1 MNAILRAG
9 IATLPEDRKGSTL
22 VVSLLG
28 MVLLLGAGALAVDVG
43 LMALEANTTQRACDA
58 SALAAAMLLQIQKTG
73 STYTNSTA
81 SQQNAVDE
89 AVFIGA
95 QNGIIIQP
103 ASVTFPQ
110 AGRVQVI
117 AAVNSSLFLSKI
129 WGSGTA
135 RVTRMATAEKSTL
148 KGINLAAPLGISIT
162 DYQAWSSGSGKFTV
176 KLARNTS
183 DPFGPG
189 NVLALSLDKIASK
202 PVAIFEKELR
212 EGFPGQVLIGQWVN
226 SLNAADAQQNA
237 LLDAMKDRLA
247 LGYNILPIF
256 ILPDKGATVG
266 TSWHEI
272 KTLAMIK
279 VHTVQTVTPEGAKG
293 HSEDVT
299 ELSIQFMPDYV
310 VNSDKYNVAIGMPGN
325 SSVRVLRLVDDL

>member
-1 MNAILRAG
+1 M
-9 IATLPEDRKGSTL
+9 

-81 SQQNAVDE
+81 SQQNAIDE

-103 ASVTFPQ
+103 SGVTFPQ
-110 AGRVQVI
+110 AGRVQVK

-129 WGSGTA
+129 WGTGTA
-135 RVTRMATAEKSTL
+135 QVTRTASAEKSTL
-148 KGINLAAPLGISIT
+148 KGISLAAPLGISVT
-162 DYQAWSSGSGKFTV
+162 DYQAWSSGSGNFTV
-176 KLARNTS
+176 TLVRNTS
-183 DPFGPG
+183 DPFGSG
-189 NVLALSLDKIASK
+189 KALALSLDTIASK
-202 PVAIFEKELR
+202 PVAVFEKELR
-212 EGFPGQVLIGQWVN
+212 EGFPEKVLIGKWVN
-226 SLNAADAQQNA
+226 SLNGANAQQNA
-237 LLDAMKDRLA
+237 LLDAMSDRLA
-247 LGYNILPIF
+247 QGFDILPIL
-256 ILPDKGATVG
+256 IIPDKGATVG

-279 VHTVQTVTPEGAKG
+279 VFSVKTVTPEDAKG

-299 ELSIQFMPDYV
+299 ELRIQFLPDYV
-310 VNSDKYNVAIGMPGN
+310 VNSDKYQVAIGMPGN
-325 SSVRVLRLVDDL
+325 SSVRTLRLVDDL

>member
-1 MNAILRAG
+1 MNANFREG
-9 IATLPEDRKGSTL
+9 IAAFPKHRKGSTL

-28 MVLLLGAGALAVDVG
+28 MVVLLGAGALAVDVG

-58 SALAAAMLLQIQKTG
+58 SALAAAILLQIQKTG
-73 STYTNSTA
+73 STYTNSTT
-81 SQQNAVDE
+81 SQQKAVDE

-103 ASVTFPQ
+103 SWVTFPQ
-110 AGRVQVI
+110 AGRVQVK

-129 WGSGTA
+129 WGTGTA
-135 RVTRMATAEKSTL
+135 QVTRMATAEKSTL
-148 KGINLAAPLGISIT
+148 RGINLAAPLGISIT

-176 KLARNTS
+176 TLARNTS
-183 DPFGPG
+183 DPFGSG
-189 NVLALSLDKIASK
+189 NALALSLDNNPSK

-226 SLNAADAQQNA
+226 SLNGAAAQQNA
-237 LLDAMKDRLA
+237 LLDAMKDRMA
-247 LGYNILPIF
+247 LGFNILPVLI
-256 ILPDKGATVG
+256 IPDKGATVG
-266 TSWHEI
+266 TSVHEI

-279 VHTVQTVTPEGAKG
+279 VLTVRTVSPEEAKG
-293 HSEDVT
+293 HSQDVT
-299 ELSIQFMPDYV
+299 ELGIQFLPDYV